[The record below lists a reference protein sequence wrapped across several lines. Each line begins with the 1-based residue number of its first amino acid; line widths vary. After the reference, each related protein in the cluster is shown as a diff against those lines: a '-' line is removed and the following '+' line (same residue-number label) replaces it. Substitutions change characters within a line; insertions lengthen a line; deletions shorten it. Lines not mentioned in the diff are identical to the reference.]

1 MAPGVAI
8 VPPLFL
14 LSKHVMPY
22 LVRNA
27 FQSISLITDTSNETF
42 VSNVIGPQSI
52 RRNTEKAKIFVVSVS
67 RLHVIIC
74 FFLWY
79 QATER
84 LETAQ
89 EKVEMLTEHFTKA
102 GESLRNLEAKDEDA
116 SEREQVNEEKMSF
129 LLSQVKEILALAE
142 DHERKIPP
150 LQRTIDQMSEEIRD
164 WQSKTKE
171 VTKEM
176 EDMEAL
182 VGESISDDEND
193 IVSKS
198 EPKTSSTKETSQEEK
213 EAAQD
218 DEKDEEDED
227 EDGDEEEEED
237 WHFVALY
244 FLSKRTRD
252 CFLIFI

>member
-1 MAPGVAI
+1 
-8 VPPLFL
+8 
-14 LSKHVMPY
+14 
-22 LVRNA
+22 
-27 FQSISLITDTSNETF
+27 
-42 VSNVIGPQSI
+42 
-52 RRNTEKAKIFVVSVS
+52 
-67 RLHVIIC
+67 
-74 FFLWY
+74 
-79 QATER
+79 
-84 LETAQ
+84 
-89 EKVEMLTEHFTKA
+89 MLTEHFTKA

-116 SEREQVNEEKMSF
+116 SEREQVNEEKVSF

-193 IVSKS
+193 SESKS

-213 EAAQD
+213 GAPQD

-227 EDGDEEEEED
+227 EEEED
-237 WHFVALY
+237 
-244 FLSKRTRD
+244 
-252 CFLIFI
+252 

>member
-1 MAPGVAI
+1 
-8 VPPLFL
+8 
-14 LSKHVMPY
+14 
-22 LVRNA
+22 
-27 FQSISLITDTSNETF
+27 
-42 VSNVIGPQSI
+42 
-52 RRNTEKAKIFVVSVS
+52 
-67 RLHVIIC
+67 
-74 FFLWY
+74 
-79 QATER
+79 
-84 LETAQ
+84 
-89 EKVEMLTEHFTKA
+89 MLTEHFTKA

-116 SEREQVNEEKMSF
+116 SEREQVNEEKVSF

-198 EPKTSSTKETSQEEK
+198 EPKTSSTKETCQEEK

-237 WHFVALY
+237 
-244 FLSKRTRD
+244 
-252 CFLIFI
+252 

>member
-1 MAPGVAI
+1 
-8 VPPLFL
+8 
-14 LSKHVMPY
+14 
-22 LVRNA
+22 
-27 FQSISLITDTSNETF
+27 
-42 VSNVIGPQSI
+42 
-52 RRNTEKAKIFVVSVS
+52 
-67 RLHVIIC
+67 
-74 FFLWY
+74 
-79 QATER
+79 
-84 LETAQ
+84 
-89 EKVEMLTEHFTKA
+89 MLTEHFTKA

-116 SEREQVNEEKMSF
+116 SEREQVNEEKVSF

-193 IVSKS
+193 FESKS

-213 EAAQD
+213 EAPQD

-227 EDGDEEEEED
+227 EEEED
-237 WHFVALY
+237 
-244 FLSKRTRD
+244 
-252 CFLIFI
+252 

>member
-1 MAPGVAI
+1 M
-8 VPPLFL
+8 
-14 LSKHVMPY
+14 
-22 LVRNA
+22 
-27 FQSISLITDTSNETF
+27 ITDTSKETF
-42 VSNVIGPQSI
+42 VSNVIVKSGYSVDRVLNNPQKY
-52 RRNTEKAKIFVVSVS
+52 RNTEKAKILVVSVS

-84 LETAQ
+84 LENAQ

-116 SEREQVNEEKMSF
+116 SEREQVNEEKVSF

-182 VGESISDDEND
+182 VGESVSDDEND
-193 IVSKS
+193 FESKS

-213 EAAQD
+213 EAPQD

-227 EDGDEEEEED
+227 EEEED

-244 FLSKRTRD
+244 ILSKRTRV
-252 CFLIFI
+252 CFLIFMW

>member
-1 MAPGVAI
+1 
-8 VPPLFL
+8 
-14 LSKHVMPY
+14 
-22 LVRNA
+22 
-27 FQSISLITDTSNETF
+27 
-42 VSNVIGPQSI
+42 
-52 RRNTEKAKIFVVSVS
+52 
-67 RLHVIIC
+67 
-74 FFLWY
+74 
-79 QATER
+79 
-84 LETAQ
+84 
-89 EKVEMLTEHFTKA
+89 MLTEHFTKA

-116 SEREQVNEEKMSF
+116 SEREQVNEEKVSF

-193 IVSKS
+193 FESKS

-213 EAAQD
+213 EAPQD
-218 DEKDEEDED
+218 DEKDEE
-227 EDGDEEEEED
+227 EED
-237 WHFVALY
+237 
-244 FLSKRTRD
+244 
-252 CFLIFI
+252 

>member
-1 MAPGVAI
+1 
-8 VPPLFL
+8 
-14 LSKHVMPY
+14 
-22 LVRNA
+22 
-27 FQSISLITDTSNETF
+27 
-42 VSNVIGPQSI
+42 
-52 RRNTEKAKIFVVSVS
+52 
-67 RLHVIIC
+67 
-74 FFLWY
+74 
-79 QATER
+79 
-84 LETAQ
+84 
-89 EKVEMLTEHFTKA
+89 MLTEHFTKA

-116 SEREQVNEEKMSF
+116 SEREQVNEEKVSF

-182 VGESISDDEND
+182 VGESVSDDEND
-193 IVSKS
+193 FESKS

-213 EAAQD
+213 EAPQD

-227 EDGDEEEEED
+227 EEEED
-237 WHFVALY
+237 
-244 FLSKRTRD
+244 
-252 CFLIFI
+252 

>member
-1 MAPGVAI
+1 
-8 VPPLFL
+8 
-14 LSKHVMPY
+14 
-22 LVRNA
+22 
-27 FQSISLITDTSNETF
+27 
-42 VSNVIGPQSI
+42 
-52 RRNTEKAKIFVVSVS
+52 
-67 RLHVIIC
+67 
-74 FFLWY
+74 
-79 QATER
+79 
-84 LETAQ
+84 
-89 EKVEMLTEHFTKA
+89 MLTEHFTKA

-237 WHFVALY
+237 
-244 FLSKRTRD
+244 
-252 CFLIFI
+252 